1 MTEREW
7 GPMFRQASRQKP
19 GAEAPRLPD
28 SASFGGVLP
37 TGPGDV
43 LAYRAMWDPY
53 VMGALR
59 AISSTADAF
68 NTVSAHPPPGYTA
81 QTLSAMASSYKDESQ
96 KLLVLWN
103 SYAGLSP
110 DSIVL
115 SAGDILNT
123 YQDVVR
129 RVGHFTSDPT
139 FQTFHTGKL
148 PPVPSESAQRSLIS
162 HLEGASMVARGVL
175 SFFVGSEKIGLKELG
190 NDAGQLV
197 GAAAAGAGAAAG
209 AALPGVGDALKNALK
224 DVPWWAWAA
233 GGTLVLG
240 AGAAVLKA
248 SPLGMVLRV
257 LR

>member
-1 MTEREW
+1 MTERVW
-7 GPMFRQASRQKP
+7 GPRFRQASRQKP

-59 AISSTADAF
+59 AISGTADAF

-81 QTLSAMASSYKDESQ
+81 QTLSTMASSYKDESQ
-96 KLLVLWN
+96 KLLALWN

-115 SAGDILNT
+115 SAGDILNA

-209 AALPGVGDALKNALK
+209 AALPGVGEALKNALK
-224 DVPWWAWAA
+224 DVPWWVWAA

>member
-1 MTEREW
+1 MTTREW
-7 GPMFRQASRQKP
+7 GAVFREASRVKP
-19 GAEAPRLPD
+19 GAEAPRSPE

-37 TGPGDV
+37 AGPGDV
-43 LAYRAMWDPY
+43 LAYRSMWDPY

-59 AISSTADAF
+59 AISGTADAF
-68 NTVSAHPPPGYTA
+68 SAVSSHPPPGYTA

-96 KLLVLWN
+96 KLLALWN

-110 DSIVL
+110 EVIVL

-148 PPVPSESAQRSLIS
+148 PAVPSESAQRSLIS
-162 HLEGASMVARGVL
+162 HLEGSSMVVRGVL
-175 SFFVGSEKIGLKELG
+175 NFFVGSEKNGLKELG
-190 NDAGQLV
+190 NDIGQIA
-197 GAAAAGAGAAAG
+197 GAAAAGAGAGAG
-209 AALPGVGDALKNALK
+209 AALPGIGDAIKNLLKG
-224 DVPWWAWAA
+224 VPWWAWAA

-240 AGAAVLKA
+240 SGIMVVKA
-248 SPLGMVLRV
+248 SPIGMAFKMLK
-257 LR
+257 